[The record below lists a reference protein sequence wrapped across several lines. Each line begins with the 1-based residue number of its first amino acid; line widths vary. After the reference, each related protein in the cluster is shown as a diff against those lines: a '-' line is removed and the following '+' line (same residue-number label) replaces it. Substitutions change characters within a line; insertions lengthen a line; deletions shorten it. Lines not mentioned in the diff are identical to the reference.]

1 MRLDFSSEGFGMAV
15 SHNATNFISG
25 ETTGEFVSQNEP
37 QQSSRPRKC
46 PQCGSSLLYK
56 DGLRQLS
63 DGSQTQ
69 RYLCR
74 ACGLRFSFGH
84 KKIKTIKDRERGGQ
98 VCVSWPG
105 TKNLT
110 SATIVKVAGDKEG
123 ILAQFEWK
131 CLKRGLQ
138 PSTIKLR
145 IQHLAQLMR
154 DGADLNTSETVET
167 VLAVKNYPT
176 PTKWLLVQ
184 SYKSYCKLFGIQWEP
199 IKVNYEPK
207 MPYIPTEQDCFLF
220 IAGLSKRLGIF
231 CRALLE
237 TGCRRGEAHKLEWTD
252 INFESCKIAITHP
265 EKGSLPR
272 YGLRVSRT
280 LIDLLNSLPR
290 KYDTYV
296 FNPKNG
302 VYCQEFHIQRKRV
315 ADKNVRPSFIKIHF
329 HTFRHVRATT
339 DILNGISALEV
350 QHNLGHKHFSNTEK
364 YLHWTEQ
371 LRPQQDERFYF
382 ASVATDE
389 EAGKLIESGWTY
401 ICNNPNTN
409 RMLFRKA
416 K

>member
-1 MRLDFSSEGFGMAV
+1 
-15 SHNATNFISG
+15 
-25 ETTGEFVSQNEP
+25 
-37 QQSSRPRKC
+37 
-46 PQCGSSLLYK
+46 
-56 DGLRQLS
+56 
-63 DGSQTQ
+63 
-69 RYLCR
+69 
-74 ACGLRFSFGH
+74 
-84 KKIKTIKDRERGGQ
+84 
-98 VCVSWPG
+98 
-105 TKNLT
+105 
-110 SATIVKVAGDKEG
+110 
-123 ILAQFEWK
+123 
-131 CLKRGLQ
+131 
-138 PSTIKLR
+138 
-145 IQHLAQLMR
+145 MR
-154 DGADLNTSETVET
+154 DGADLNSPETVES
-167 VLAVKNYPT
+167 VLAVKIGPDGKPKNYPT

-290 KYDTYV
+290 KYGTYV

-315 ADKNVRPSFIKIHF
+315 ADKNVRPDFIKIHF

-339 DILNGISALEV
+339 DILNNISPLEV

-382 ASVATDE
+382 ASVSTDE
-389 EAGKLIESGWTY
+389 EAGKLIESGW
-401 ICNNPNTN
+401 IHVCNNPNTN